1 MNDKALKSLTQ
12 LSESEQNQA
21 LRARDIM
28 DKNFVTVTESTS
40 IKSAIEIL
48 SVKNIPSICVVNNSY
63 IIIGVISE
71 HDLLIQ
77 SASQDVQE
85 KIRFTKDVITVSEND
100 PLKTVLLKI
109 LKNKLKSIPVESS
122 RGELVGQISRMGLLK
137 ILIKR

>member
-48 SVKNIPSICVVNNSY
+48 SVKNIPSVCVVNNSY

>member
-48 SVKNIPSICVVNNSY
+48 SVKNIPSVCVVNNSY
-63 IIIGVISE
+63 II
-71 HDLLIQ
+71 
-77 SASQDVQE
+77 SA
-85 KIRFTKDVITVSEND
+85 
-100 PLKTVLLKI
+100 
-109 LKNKLKSIPVESS
+109 
-122 RGELVGQISRMGLLK
+122 
-137 ILIKR
+137 

>member
-1 MNDKALKSLTQ
+1 
-12 LSESEQNQA
+12 
-21 LRARDIM
+21 
-28 DKNFVTVTESTS
+28 
-40 IKSAIEIL
+40 
-48 SVKNIPSICVVNNSY
+48 
-63 IIIGVISE
+63 VISE